1 MLLVLVSVLVVGMRS
16 WVCKWVWRA
25 FVLADQ
31 SGEMLVDLWVALMAV
46 MWVVPL
52 VDPWA
57 VA

>member
-1 MLLVLVSVLVVGMRS
+1 MLLVLVSVLVLGMRS
-16 WVCKWVWRA
+16 SVCKWVWRA

-31 SGEMLVDLWVALMAV
+31 SVEMLVDLWVALMAV
-46 MWVVPL
+46 TWVVPL